1 MISQRKK
8 IWRRYMITSEQ
19 IKELEAKGYKV
30 KPWNKKPTEA
40 ERCKLPLIYIKD
52 KLYLVEKEEETKW

>member
-1 MISQRKK
+1 MT
-8 IWRRYMITSEQ
+8 TSEQ

-40 ERCKLPLIYIKD
+40 ERCKLPLIKINGEV
-52 KLYLVEKEEETKW
+52 YLVKKEKETKW

>member
-1 MISQRKK
+1 
-8 IWRRYMITSEQ
+8 MITSEQ

-40 ERCKLPLIYIKD
+40 EKCKLPLVYIDD
-52 KLYLVEKEEETKW
+52 KLYIVKKEKETKW